1 MRVRRR
7 QHLKVKNLLIT
18 CVVMAPILLGGAYA
32 AVAYGILGD
41 LSSWVYDLE
50 ANPDEFYLLDEINIT
65 QLAQLANRY
74 EERLEQ
80 YHLPLNLTVGAEFWA
95 STRELYQY
103 DSTDN
108 GALWTG
114 YATCAEACRYA
125 SLPTGLEKNDSRRVL
140 YRLVNGL
147 ANLLRI
153 PNGGLGPEYP
163 GILARYYAPPE
174 KVTDGNFTWMFNEFA
189 EPPLSPNYKHFN
201 GSGPY
206 SQWRVRLYTSKDEL
220 GGYLLGLAALQRFCT
235 DDAWINETARL
246 CIGQLTVNFL
256 KNNWQLMHGDGTPDG
271 VVLNPVLGT
280 GGEWKLLMMR
290 LAANAYPNNTDFERI
305 YTEYASK
312 EMYALNT
319 PQLAPHNNVE
329 PFYAYGFGHCVIL
342 GLLLAEHD
350 PTLLTRY
357 TRNYEKSYQ
366 IFQGHRNAFFNAIY
380 LAACQMATDAEPRF
394 TPTYNVTKVR
404 WDVLDELWRFNVT
417 NWFPMDNTYGGD
429 DYTVSRAELNA
440 TYPQRGWLA
449 KDPKI
454 EKWQQFFQ
462 ESIWGPLFSWVP
474 GVLLTDRYMKPA
486 TAEMFKPVDFIWG
499 DDPFSEYG
507 GHNRSG
513 AYISESSGTSFTL
526 PYWILRAFNYL

>member
-50 ANPDEFYLLDEINIT
+50 ANPDEFYPLDEINTT

-74 EERLEQ
+74 EERLEL

-125 SLPTGLEKNDSRRVL
+125 SLTPGSSEKNESSRVL
-140 YRLVNGL
+140 HRLVTGL
-147 ANLLRI
+147 ANLLCI

-174 KVTDGNFTWMFNEFA
+174 KVADGNFTWMFN
-189 EPPLSPNYKHFN
+189 PNYKHFN

-220 GGYLLGLAALQRFCT
+220 GGYLLGLAAAQRFCA
-235 DDAWINETARL
+235 DDTWIKEQVTL

-256 KNNWQLMHGDGTPDG
+256 KNNWQMMHGDGTPDG
-271 VVLNPVLGT
+271 VVLNPVLGG
-280 GGEWKLLMMR
+280 GGEWKLLVMK
-290 LAANAYPNNTDFERI
+290 LAANAYPDNPEFARLHA
-305 YTEYASK
+305 EYASK
-312 EMYALNT
+312 EMYAPND

-342 GLLLAEHD
+342 GLFLSEDDPELLG
-350 PTLLTRY
+350 RY
-357 TRNYEKSYQ
+357 ARNYEKAYG
-366 IFQGHRNAFFNAIY
+366 IFKGHRNAFFNAIY
-380 LAACQMATDAEPRF
+380 LAACQMATAANPSF
-394 TPTYNVTKVR
+394 TPMYNLTKIR
-404 WDVLDELWRFNVT
+404 WDVLDELWRFNVSC
-417 NWFPMDNTYGGD
+417 WFPMDNTYGGD
-429 DYTVSRAELNA
+429 DHAISRTDLNI
-440 TYPQRGWLA
+440 TYPERGWLA

-454 EKWQQFFQ
+454 AQWQAFFQ
-462 ESIWGPLFSWVP
+462 ESVWGPLFTWVP
-474 GVLLTDRYMKPA
+474 GVMLTDRYMKPA
-486 TAEMFKPVDFIWG
+486 TAEMFNPADFIWG
-499 DDPFSEYG
+499 DDPFTQNG
-507 GHNRSG
+507 GHVRSG
-513 AYISESSGTSFTL
+513 DYIAESSGTSFTL
-526 PYWILRAFNYL
+526 PYWLLRAFDFL